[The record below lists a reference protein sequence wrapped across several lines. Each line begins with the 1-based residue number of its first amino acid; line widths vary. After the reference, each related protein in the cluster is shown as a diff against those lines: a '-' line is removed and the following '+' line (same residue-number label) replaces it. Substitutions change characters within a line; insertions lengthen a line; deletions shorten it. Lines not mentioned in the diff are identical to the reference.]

1 MIEDWG
7 RGESRRQ
14 EITAV
19 HCSRS
24 YDEMMAEEAMRE
36 MRFTSDAERL
46 LRHAVMSDSLAL
58 NDDGA
63 VPCPL
68 NWEMVHAVYKT
79 TGGDFARFKEEIA
92 RSIFTFD
99 EEQPPRCRWYESWMA
114 AKQIPLPNNYLL
126 EACGVGLLD
135 LRDIRSVVDDWVAG
149 FIEGQ
154 AKRVEY
160 GNRFVW
166 LASLQAREKSSG
178 AMLDAMETL
187 ARQVRGDAPAAA
199 PSLASD
205 GLGGTREA
213 PPPMTPVGSPM
224 PERWSLAR
232 NDPRRAPSLPSH
244 HPTTPGEFE
253 SSRAG

>member
-68 NWEMVHAVYKT
+68 NWEMVHAVYKN

-99 EEQPPRCRWYESWMA
+99 EEQPPRCRWYERWMA
-114 AKQIPLPNNYLL
+114 AKQIPLPNNDLL
-126 EACGVGLLD
+126 GACGVGLLD
-135 LRDIRSVVDDWVAG
+135 LRDIRSVVDDWVDG

-187 ARQVRGDAPAAA
+187 ARQVRGDAVF
-199 PSLASD
+199 
-205 GLGGTREA
+205 
-213 PPPMTPVGSPM
+213 PVFEDSEETEG
-224 PERWSLAR
+224 RLVF
-232 NDPRRAPSLPSH
+232 RR
-244 HPTTPGEFE
+244 
-253 SSRAG
+253 R